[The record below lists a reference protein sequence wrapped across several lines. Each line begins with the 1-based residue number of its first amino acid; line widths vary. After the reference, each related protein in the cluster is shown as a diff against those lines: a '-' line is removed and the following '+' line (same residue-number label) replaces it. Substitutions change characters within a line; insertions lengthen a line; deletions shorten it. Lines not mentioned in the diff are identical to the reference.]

1 MFIPFCDT
9 GIAKFFRILF
19 ARFCAVILLNTL
31 LISGCSSVVSSTKVK
46 MADNLSHAILNND
59 DLDTIKT
66 GGPAYL
72 LMIDGMLHDDPDN
85 VALLRSA
92 AALYGAY
99 TAVFV
104 TDNIRAQKL
113 TEKSIRYAFHAACLG
128 RPDICAYR
136 NGSFKMFTNVVAE
149 TKMRDVPTLFALG
162 AAWAGWIQVRVN
174 DWNAISEI
182 PRVEI
187 MMKRVVELDEFY
199 KDGEAHMYLGI
210 FSTLLPPALG
220 GKPEI
225 GRKHFERALEISG
238 NKNLMVKVTF
248 ARQYAR
254 MVFDREL
261 HDRLLEEVIQADPYV
276 PEYVLVNMYAQQ
288 TAKEL
293 LNTADDYF

>member
-1 MFIPFCDT
+1 MLNIYRNT
-9 GIAKFFRILF
+9 GVTKFSRIF
-19 ARFCAVILLNTL
+19 TVTVFAVILLNVL
-31 LISGCSSVVSSTKVK
+31 LMSGCSSVVSSTKVK
-46 MADNLSHAILNND
+46 LADNLSHAILNND

-85 VALLRSA
+85 IALLRTA

-113 TEKSIRYAFHAACLG
+113 TEKSIRYAFHAACLD
-128 RPDICAYR
+128 RPNICAYR
-136 NGSFKMFTNVVAE
+136 NGNFKMFANAVTE
-149 TKMRDVPTLFALG
+149 TDIRDVPTLFSLG
-162 AAWAGWIQVRVN
+162 VAWSGWIQVRV
-174 DWNAISEI
+174 DEWNAISEI
-182 PRVEI
+182 PRVETI
-187 MMKRVVELDEFY
+187 MQRVVELDEFY

-220 GKPEI
+220 GKPEV
-225 GRKHFERALEISG
+225 GRGYFERAMEISG
-238 NKNLMVKVTF
+238 NKNLMVKVMF

-276 PEYVLVNMYAQQ
+276 PGYVLVNMYAQQ

-293 LNTADDYF
+293 LNSADDYF